1 MKMSVIFAV
10 AAFVLTACTTQAGE
24 WEGEGWARKLFQVAQ
39 AREKQKYYQDAIDL
53 YKQVIEQ
60 VPGSKL
66 ANRAQQRINELR
78 ATPEMVREQA
88 KQAERKRKKAEAEQA
103 AKAKLEEYVQA
114 HPEFRE
120 AILAKKIGL
129 GMSTDDVIA
138 AWGKPDHVNTTVTA
152 YGKHEQWVYGRQYIY
167 FENGRVSSWQSS
179 Q

>member
-1 MKMSVIFAV
+1 
-10 AAFVLTACTTQAGE
+10 
-24 WEGEGWARKLFQVAQ
+24 
-39 AREKQKYYQDAIDL
+39 
-53 YKQVIEQ
+53 VIEQ

-103 AKAKLEEYVQA
+103 AKAHLEEYVQA

-120 AILAKKIGL
+120 AILAKRVGL

-138 AWGKPDHVNTTVTA
+138 SWSAAQKF
-152 YGKHEQWVYGRQYIY
+152 RQ
-167 FENGRVSSWQSS
+167 G
-179 Q
+179 